1 MVTKA
6 LVLDIDKLNGASLA
20 QTTREA
26 VWKALLA
33 DCEIILTSGR
43 CTPGMSRYEKELE
56 MDRYGGYLFAY
67 NGAKIVECRS
77 GEIVYQRTL
86 APMFIPRLY
95 NFARENGCGLLTYL
109 GREVISA
116 FEPDEYVQREGR
128 VNDIPVRHVV
138 NFPRYM
144 EFAFNKCMMTAPAER
159 AAELEKLLQEKFG
172 SNLSIFRN
180 HDFAVEIMPKN
191 VDKSSALEELLRIIG
206 ISKEDVIC
214 CEDEESLVQAIKELV
229 ND

>member
-1 MVTKA
+1 MVTRA
-6 LVLDIDKLNGASLA
+6 LIWNIDRVADSKIAP
-20 QTTREA
+20 TTKEA
-26 VWKALLA
+26 VWKALL
-33 DCEIILTSGR
+33 EGHKLILTSGR
-43 CTPGMSRYEKELE
+43 CTPGMSRFEKELE
-56 MDRYGGYLFAY
+56 LDRYGGYLFAY

-95 NFARENGCGLLTYL
+95 NFARENQCGLLTYL

-116 FEPDEYVQREGR
+116 FEPDEYVEREGR
-128 VNDIPVRHVV
+128 VNGLPVRHVV

-144 EFAFNKCMMTAPAER
+144 EFAFNKCLLTAPVEKAEY
-159 AAELEKLLQEKFG
+159 LEKLLLEKFG

-180 HDFAVEIMPKN
+180 HAFAVEIMPKN

-206 ISKEDVIC
+206 IEKEDTIC
-214 CEDEESLVQAIKELV
+214 CDGEDDLVQAVSELLR
-229 ND
+229 

>member
-6 LVLDIDKLNGASLA
+6 LVWNIDKFADAEITSDIK
-20 QTTREA
+20 EA
-26 VWKALLA
+26 VRKAQL
-33 DCEIILTSGR
+33 EGHKIILTSGR
-43 CTPGMSRYEKELE
+43 CTPGMSRFEKELE
-56 MDRYGGYLFAY
+56 LDRYGGYLFAY

-86 APMFIPRLY
+86 APMYIPRLY

-116 FEPDEYVQREGR
+116 FEPDEYVEREGR
-128 VNDIPVRHVV
+128 VNGLPVRHVV

-144 EFAFNKCMMTAPAER
+144 EFAFNKCLMTAPAQKAE
-159 AAELEKLLQEKFG
+159 ELEKLLQEKFG
-172 SNLSIFRN
+172 SNLSIYRN
-180 HDFAVEIMPKN
+180 HAFALEIMPKN

-206 ISKEDVIC
+206 IAREDTIC
-214 CEDEESLVQAIKELV
+214 CEDAESFVQAIERVVL
-229 ND
+229 

>member
-6 LVLDIDKLNGASLA
+6 LVLDIDRITGSQLNPA
-20 QTTREA
+20 TKEV
-26 VWKALLA
+26 VWKALL
-33 DCEIILTSGR
+33 EGHKIILTSGR
-43 CTPGMSRYEKELE
+43 CTPGMSRFEKELE
-56 MDRYGGYLFAY
+56 LDRYGGYLFAY

-95 NFARENGCGLLTYL
+95 NFAKENRCGLLTYL

-116 FEPDEYVQREGR
+116 FEPDEYVEREGR
-128 VNDIPVRHVV
+128 VNELPVRQVV

-144 EFAFNKCMMTAPAER
+144 EFAFNKCLMTAPPER
-159 AAELEKLLQEKFG
+159 AEELEKLLQEKFG
-172 SNLSIFRN
+172 SNLSIYRN

-191 VDKSSALEELLRIIG
+191 VDKATSLEELLRIIG
-206 ISKEDVIC
+206 IRKEDAIYC
-214 CEDEESLVQAIKELV
+214 KGEDSLVQTIQELLR
-229 ND
+229 

>member
-6 LVLDIDKLNGASLA
+6 LIWNIDSLAGSQTA

-26 VWKALLA
+26 VWKVLL
-33 DCEIILTSGR
+33 EGHKIILTSGR
-43 CTPGMSRYEKELE
+43 CTPGMNRVEKELE
-56 MDRYGGYLFAY
+56 LDRYGGYLFAY

-77 GEIVYQRTL
+77 GDIVYQRTL

-95 NFARENGCGLLTYL
+95 NFARENQCGLLTYL

-116 FEPDEYVQREGR
+116 FEPDEYVVREGR
-128 VNDIPVRHVV
+128 VNELPVRHVV

-144 EFAFNKCMMTAPAER
+144 EFAFNKCLMTAPAER
-159 AAELEKLLQEKFG
+159 AEELEKLLQEKFG

-180 HDFAVEIMPKN
+180 HPFAVEIMPKN
-191 VDKSSALEELLRIIG
+191 VDKESAMEELLRIIG
-206 ISKEDVIC
+206 IAKEDTIRC
-214 CEDEESLVQAIKELV
+214 DNESSLVQAIEEIIL
-229 ND
+229 

>member
-6 LVLDIDKLNGASLA
+6 LIWNIDKLAGAQIA
-20 QTTREA
+20 PDTREA
-26 VWKALLA
+26 VWKMLL
-33 DCEIILTSGR
+33 EGHQIILTSGR

-56 MDRYGGYLFAY
+56 LSRYGGYLFAY

-95 NFARENGCGLLTYL
+95 NFAKENGCGLLTYL

-116 FEPDEYVQREGR
+116 FEPDEYVEREGR
-128 VNDIPVRHVV
+128 VNELPVRHVV

-144 EFAFNKCMMTAPAER
+144 EFAFNKCLMTAPAEK
-159 AAELEKLLQEKFG
+159 AEELEKLLQEKFA

-180 HDFAVEIMPKN
+180 HAFAVEIMPKN
-191 VDKSSALEELLRIIG
+191 VDKESALEELLRIIG
-206 ISKEDVIC
+206 VAKEDTIR
-214 CEDEESLVQAIKELV
+214 CEDEAGVMQAIAEIIL
-229 ND
+229 